1 MESPPPGYERFCE
14 DLWTLLSTYPPPF
27 IYIQDLESTQTTFKV
42 VENIMSELSNAPPSE
57 SACKV
62 HYACVDAIAC
72 FTPKLLYEAIIHSL
86 VDWEPTW
93 EDGCAI
99 WAADDDANVV
109 RWNENLDTFVHGLRA
124 AHRNLCE
131 RAGVRVDGKEKG
143 KGKDES
149 EEDGGYDNVRLVIVV
164 ERAERLKEDHPE
176 LLVPLT
182 RLAELVC
189 SFCRRLIGV
198 VE

>member
-1 MESPPPGYERFCE
+1 MESPSPGYEQFSE

-42 VENIMSELSNAPPSE
+42 VENILSELSNTQPSE
-57 SACKV
+57 SSCKV

-86 VDWEPTW
+86 VGWEPTW

-99 WAADDDANVV
+99 WAADGDANVV

-124 AHRNLCE
+124 AHKYLCE
-131 RAGVRVDGKEKG
+131 QAGLLVDGGQDKEKG
-143 KGKDES
+143 KSK
-149 EEDGGYDNVRLVIVV
+149 EDDDYDNVRLVIVV
-164 ERAERLKEDHPE
+164 ERAERLKEDH
-176 LLVPLT
+176 
-182 RLAELVC
+182 
-189 SFCRRLIGV
+189 
-198 VE
+198 

>member
-1 MESPPPGYERFCE
+1 
-14 DLWTLLSTYPPPF
+14 
-27 IYIQDLESTQTTFKV
+27 
-42 VENIMSELSNAPPSE
+42 MSELSNAPPSE

-189 SFCRRLIGV
+189 SSCRRLIGV